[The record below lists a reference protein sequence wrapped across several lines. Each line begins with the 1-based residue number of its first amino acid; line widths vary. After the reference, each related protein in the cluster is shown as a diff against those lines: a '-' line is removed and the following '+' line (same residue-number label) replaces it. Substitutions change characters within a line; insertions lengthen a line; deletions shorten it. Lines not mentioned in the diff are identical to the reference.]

1 VTDSN
6 SSCEW
11 PQISD
16 LPPIAIPTFHGT
28 VFAQLTDVGGQKLLV
43 ISSGQKVDMPL
54 VRFHSACVFGEGIGA
69 TDCDCGVQLEA
80 AVEAIVRDGGFV
92 TYAWEEGRG
101 IGIANKMAALAL
113 QQTEGINT
121 AEAFTRL
128 GYPPEPRSFANHVAA
143 LRQIFDGPS
152 IRLASANPA
161 KEAALAEAGV
171 EVADRIKLTVP
182 LTSERATYIAGKVLA
197 LGHHP

>member
-1 VTDSN
+1 VTDSK
-6 SSCEW
+6 SECEW
-11 PQISD
+11 PQISE
-16 LPPIAIPTFHGT
+16 LAPIAIPTFHGT
-28 VFAQLTDVGGQKLLV
+28 VFAQLADVEGEKLLV
-43 ISSGQKVDMPL
+43 ISSGKKVDLPL
-54 VRFHSACVFGEGIGA
+54 VRFHSACAFGEGIGA

-101 IGIANKMAALAL
+101 IGIVKKMAALAL
-113 QQTEGINT
+113 QQTEGLDT
-121 AEAFTRL
+121 AQAFDRL
-128 GYPPEPRSFANHVAA
+128 GYPPEPRRFSNHVAA
-143 LRQIFDGPS
+143 LRQIFDGPA

-161 KEAALAEAGV
+161 KEAALAGAGIK
-171 EVADRIKLTVP
+171 VAERIKLTVP

>member
-1 VTDSN
+1 VTDSKTGF
-6 SSCEW
+6 EW

-16 LPPIAIPTFHGT
+16 LAPIAISTFHGT
-28 VFAQLTDVGGQKLLV
+28 VYAQLADVGGESLLV
-43 ISSGQKVDMPL
+43 ISSGKKVDVPL
-54 VRFHSACVFGEGIGA
+54 VRFHSACAFGEGIGA

-101 IGIANKMAALAL
+101 IGIVKKMAALAL
-113 QQTEGINT
+113 QQAEGLDT
-121 AEAFTRL
+121 AQAFDRL

-143 LRQIFDGPS
+143 LRQIFDGPT
-152 IRLASANPA
+152 IRLASANPS
-161 KEAALAEAGV
+161 KEAALAKAGIAV
-171 EVADRIKLTVP
+171 TERIKLTVP
-182 LTSERATYIAGKVLA
+182 LTSERANYIAGKVLA

>member
-1 VTDSN
+1 LTNSN
-6 SSCEW
+6 SGCEW

-16 LPPIAIPTFHGT
+16 LPPIAIPTYHGT
-28 VFAQLTDVGGQKLLV
+28 AYAQLADVVGEKLLV
-43 ISSGQKVDMPL
+43 ISSGKKVEVPL
-54 VRFHSACVFGEGIGA
+54 VRLHSACAFGEGIGA

-80 AVEAIVRDGGFV
+80 AVEAIIRDGGFV

-101 IGIANKMAALAL
+101 IGIVKKMAALAL
-113 QQTEGINT
+113 QQGEGLDT
-121 AEAFTRL
+121 AEAFIRL
-128 GYPPEPRSFANHVAA
+128 GYPTEPRSFANHVAA

-161 KEAALAEAGV
+161 KEAALAEGGFTV
-171 EVADRIKLTVP
+171 TERIKLTVP
-182 LTSERATYIAGKVLA
+182 LTNERATYIAGKVLA